1 MLQATSI
8 MQRFSLLLV
17 FICASTG
24 FACGNKTEAH
34 LDRFLDSTTKSKTS
48 KLETIDPFLVPD
60 DHKVADLINMM
71 PFSEVAERLG
81 PHRMTAKI
89 NFGMAAPK
97 HRASLREE
105 DLIVLA
111 RNGDFRVKVE
121 NDDGQGYEM
130 IYSADKL
137 YVRTRY
143 NNFHERSTLSGDHIK
158 WREAA
163 YGGWAAIYRL
173 FRGQL
178 SFNKAGMV
186 RHHGRDAVK
195 FNISLSRNKP
205 RIGGTPKQPDVPAGV
220 EKYILPISP
229 TPSEKDSWRDKSKPH
244 DAKGSILVDADCG
257 TLLAADFSGELIFP
271 APDGE
276 DEIALTVKADVMT
289 DGFGNPPAIAPPA
302 EDKITPQPKR
312 IQVNTHPIDFF
323 FGKGFTS
330 SLGAPAGVAQTK
342 KKPQNKKAT
351 GGSESKP

>member
-8 MQRFSLLLV
+8 MRRFSLLFALA
-17 FICASTG
+17 CASFG
-24 FACGNKTEAH
+24 IACGDKTEAH

-60 DHKVADLINMM
+60 DHKVADQINMM
-71 PFSEVAERLG
+71 SFSEVAERLG

-121 NDDGQGYEM
+121 NDDGQGYEL

-137 YVRTRY
+137 YIRTRF
-143 NNFHERSTLSGDHIK
+143 NHFHERGTLSGDHIK

-163 YGGWAAIYRL
+163 YGGWSAIYRL

-178 SFNKAGMV
+178 SFSKAGMV
-186 RHHGRDAVK
+186 RHHGRDAVR
-195 FNISLSRNKP
+195 FNIGLSKDKP
-205 RIGGTPKQPDVPAGV
+205 LIGGTPKQPDVPAGV
-220 EKYILPISP
+220 EKYILPITQ
-229 TPSEKDSWRDKSKPH
+229 TPSEKDAWRDKSKPH
-244 DAKGSILVDADCG
+244 SAKGSILVDADCG
-257 TLLAADFSGELIFP
+257 TLLAADFSGELVFP
-271 APDGE
+271 TPNGE
-276 DEIALTVKADVMT
+276 NEMALTVKANVMT

-302 EDKITPQPKR
+302 EDKITAQPKR
-312 IQVNTHPIDFF
+312 IQVDTHPIDFY

-342 KKPQNKKAT
+342 KKPEDVKAR
-351 GGSESKP
+351 GGPESKP